1 MRKFLLIT
9 LLTLVPLTAGAQKLP
24 QANGSYLGVTG
35 TTPRVAIALGYC
47 QLSISTVVA
56 ISTCS
61 GGIPANTRYALITP
75 ETAAIRCRDDGTN
88 PTTTVGFPI
97 AVAGMLTYSAS
108 DGTNG
113 PLAALKCVA
122 QTGTSTVNV
131 WFYN

>member
-1 MRKFLLIT
+1 MRRLLLAFLVLF
-9 LLTLVPLTAGAQKLP
+9 PSAAGAQIMP
-24 QANGSYLGVTG
+24 QTNGAYLGSTA
-35 TTPRVAIALGYC
+35 TTPRVAVALGYC

-88 PTTTVGFPI
+88 PTTAVGFPV
-97 AVAGMLTYSAS
+97 AVAGLLTYSAS
-108 DGTNG
+108 DGVNA

-122 QTGTSTVNV
+122 QTGTSTVDI